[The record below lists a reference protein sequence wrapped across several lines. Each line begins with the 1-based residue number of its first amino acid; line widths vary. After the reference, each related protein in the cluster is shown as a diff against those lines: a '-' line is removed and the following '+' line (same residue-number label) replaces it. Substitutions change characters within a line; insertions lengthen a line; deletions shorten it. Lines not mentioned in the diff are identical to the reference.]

1 MRVSRGFEGKK
12 MAQKMVTFT
21 VEINEEL
28 AEALAQFVKRVGFH
42 EFRQNAVDD
51 VEAYSMRDAVDQVR
65 KALGEAGF
73 APR

>member
-1 MRVSRGFEGKK
+1 

-21 VEINEEL
+21 VQINEEL
-28 AEALAQFVKRVGFH
+28 AQALAQFAKRFGFA

-51 VEAYSMRDAVDQVR
+51 AEAYAMRDAVDQVR
-65 KALGEAGF
+65 QALQEVGY

>member
-1 MRVSRGFEGKK
+1 

-21 VEINEEL
+21 VTINEEL
-28 AEALAQFVKRVGFH
+28 AQALAQFVKRVGFA

-51 VEAYSMRDAVDQVR
+51 VEAYTMRDAVDQVR
-65 KALGEAGF
+65 QSLQEVGY

>member
-1 MRVSRGFEGKK
+1 

-21 VEINEEL
+21 VQINEEL
-28 AEALAQFVKRVGFH
+28 AEALAQFVKRVGFS

-51 VEAYSMRDAVDQVR
+51 VEAYTMRDAVDQVR
-65 KALGEAGF
+65 KALQEAGY

>member
-1 MRVSRGFEGKK
+1 

-21 VEINEEL
+21 VQINEEL
-28 AEALAQFVKRVGFH
+28 AEALAQFVKRVGFS

-51 VEAYSMRDAVDQVR
+51 VEAYTMRDAVDQVR
-65 KALGEAGF
+65 QALQEAGY